1 MEDLWAII
9 VFVLFILGGS
19 RSEERRATKI
29 KKGKRRKRKID
40 NDELSVYRGFCLWA
54 KSPLTNVLLGKVM
67 HRKHLF
73 CGKPA

>member
-1 MEDLWAII
+1 MEAVQWLA
-9 VFVLFILGGS
+9 LGG
-19 RSEERRATKI
+19 AKI

-73 CGKPA
+73 CGKPV